1 MRACASPISGN
12 ISLNNI
18 ISFLGE
24 GIGAF
29 WYNTPIKSELNISY
43 EAT

>member
-12 ISLNNI
+12 ISMSNI

-24 GIGAF
+24 GIMAF
-29 WYNTPIKSELNISY
+29 CCNTHIKSERNISR